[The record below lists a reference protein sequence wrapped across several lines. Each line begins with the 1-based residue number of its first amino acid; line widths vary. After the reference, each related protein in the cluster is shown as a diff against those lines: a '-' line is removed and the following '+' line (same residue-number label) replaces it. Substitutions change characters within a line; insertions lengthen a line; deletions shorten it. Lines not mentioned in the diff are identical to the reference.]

1 MPDSESVDQSSYRNP
16 YDEPLFLSPS
26 DNPNMSLVNS
36 HFNGK
41 DFINWT
47 RGVILALG
55 SKNKDGFINGD
66 NVMLAV
72 GSDKHKA
79 WMRCDYMIRCWIL
92 SSMTPEI
99 KSGFLSAKSAKQ
111 LWDDIQERYGQS
123 NAPLLF
129 QLKKELR
136 NLGQDSQSV
145 VEYYNNLKRRW
156 DEIDKA
162 EGIPEC
168 TCGKCTCN
176 ILKKIVDAASREKV
190 LLFLMGLNDTFDT
203 LKTNILSMDPLPTVN
218 KVYSFVQ
225 QVESQK
231 SISILNQPA
240 QDASALAV
248 DRFGPNKGNWNVWR
262 RNGKKPKYEER

>member
-1 MPDSESVDQSSYRNP
+1 MPISESVDQSPYRNP
-16 YDEPLFLSPS
+16 YDKPLFLSQSDHPS
-26 DNPNMSLVNS
+26 MTLVNS
-36 HFNGK
+36 LFNGK

-55 SKNKDGFINGD
+55 SKNKEGFINGD
-66 NVMLAV
+66 
-72 GSDKHKA
+72 
-79 WMRCDYMIRCWIL
+79 I
-92 SSMTPEI
+92 TEPE
-99 KSGFLSAKSAKQ
+99 
-111 LWDDIQERYGQS
+111 ERYGQS

-136 NLGQDSQSV
+136 NLGQDSDSV
-145 VEYYNNLKRRW
+145 VEYYNKLKRRW
-156 DEIDKA
+156 DEIEEV

-168 TCGKCTCN
+168 TFGKCTCN

-190 LLFLMGLNDTFDT
+190 WMFLMGLNDTFET

-240 QDASALAV
+240 QDASALAAN
-248 DRFGPNKGNWNVWR
+248 RPEFNQGNWNVWR
-262 RNGKKPKYEER
+262 RDGKKPKFEERWCSHCKKKGRTVGTC